1 MAKTENVKKFFE
13 EVSRNEDLQKQLQA
27 AVEKS
32 SAEISNAIK
41 AKAEKVVEVAK
52 KKAGFDF
59 TAQELL
65 DSSSPEGNKL
75 DKNELDAVVGGV
87 WFCTAPG
94 NCPATGYFFV

>member
-1 MAKTENVKKFFE
+1 MAKPENVKKFFE
-13 EVSRNEDLQKQLQA
+13 EVSRNEDLQKQLQS

-32 SAEISNAIK
+32 SAEITNAIK
-41 AKAEKVVEVAK
+41 AQAEKVAEVA

-75 DKNELDAVVGGV
+75 DKNELDTVAGGV

>member
-32 SAEISNAIK
+32 SAEITNAIK
-41 AKAEKVVEVAK
+41 AQAEKVAEVA

-75 DKNELDAVVGGV
+75 DKNELDAVAGGV